1 MVRFRLFFSIWIIVF
16 IALYC
21 ILYCNVLYCRF
32 SFDWFDLVLDWIVL
46 FGSVYWFHS
55 VVLFVLYLDYSVS
68 SFWIILYCII

>member
-1 MVRFRLFFSIWIIVF
+1 MF

-32 SFDWFDLVLDWIVL
+32 GLDWFDLIWIGSIW

-55 VVLFVLYLDYSVS
+55 VVLFVLYFDYSVS